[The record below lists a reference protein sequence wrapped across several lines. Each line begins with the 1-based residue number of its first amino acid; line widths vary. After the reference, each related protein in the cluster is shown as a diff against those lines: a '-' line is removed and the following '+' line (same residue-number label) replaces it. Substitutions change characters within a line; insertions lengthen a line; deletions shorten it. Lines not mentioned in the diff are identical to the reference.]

1 MTGRFNRCLAGLM
14 LATTFVASAVDI
26 EQGHSGTWWVPG
38 VDGQGV
44 LLEVFPE
51 SQKVFFTWYT
61 YADGGKQRWL
71 TGTGDISE
79 QRASF
84 SIQEPVGAVFD
95 KPGEPDRPVW
105 GTGTLEFSSCTQATL
120 TFQTDGA
127 EGDGVLNLERLTPN
141 VSCGGGS

>member
-1 MTGRFNRCLAGLM
+1 MIYLRKPVLAAFL
-14 LATTFVASAVDI
+14 LAAATNVLAAEI

-51 SQKVFFTWYT
+51 LQKVFFTWYT
-61 YADGGKQRWL
+61 YSDAGKQRWL
-71 TGTGDISE
+71 TGTGDISDE
-79 QRASF
+79 SANF
-84 SIQEPVGAVFD
+84 EIQEPVGAVFD

-105 GTGTLEFSSCTQATL
+105 GTGTLEFQSCTEATL
-120 TFQTDGA
+120 SFQTDGPD
-127 EGDGVLNLERLTPN
+127 GDGILNLQRLTPN